1 MGSTLEGELS
11 AELTEGGKLH
21 TPPFRQNFVLP
32 PSPRRGKAM

>member
-11 AELTEGGKLH
+11 AELTEGGLH
-21 TPPFRQNFVLP
+21 SPPFRQNFVLP